1 MGFFQLFSRHKNK
14 SENIQEAEA
23 SISMNKE
30 PRKAVVKLNTK
41 SDRLGFIKDNCEI
54 YTESERQI
62 EEAKKEYS
70 AVTSYLTD
78 MQKID
83 LIPLEQ
89 RGDMEDAAR
98 NIYNLSKERSKLQN
112 RSSIISDQQYRLFER
127 YELQIPKDLQ
137 QLFEGEKYQSDIK
150 QDMEHLDQ
158 ERLELKEQ
166 EEDIISKQTF
176 LKGIAITTSI
186 IVIVLFLLF
195 AILGSN
201 SKTSFTIPFLLTVLM
216 GMATALYIFLE
227 SRKNQADIKLVEMK
241 QNRQIMLMNKVKIK
255 SVNNRNYMEYAYGKY
270 MVDNAEQ
277 FKVYWEEYVRLKD
290 EARRY
295 QNNTDLLEFYNNE
308 LIHELKKFK
317 IADAEIWIFQPTA
330 ILDNKEMVEVRH
342 RLNVRRQK
350 LRERIEINTKQKEE
364 VMTVLRTIMENYP
377 ECAEEGSK
385 ILHRYRID

>member
-14 SENIQEAEA
+14 SEDIQEAEA
-23 SISMNKE
+23 SISINKE

-112 RSSIISDQQYRLFER
+112 RSSLLSDQQYRLFER
-127 YELQIPKDLQ
+127 YELQIPKDLLR
-137 QLFEGEKYQSDIK
+137 LFECEKYQSDIK

-158 ERLELKEQ
+158 ERLELKDQ
-166 EEDIISKQTF
+166 EEDIIGKQTF

-186 IVIVLFLLF
+186 IIIILFLLF

-227 SRKNQADIKLVEMK
+227 SRKNQTDIKLVEMK

-255 SVNNRNYMEYAYGKY
+255 SVNNRNYLEYAYGKY
-270 MVDNAEQ
+270 MVENAEQ

-364 VMTVLRTIMENYP
+364 AKTALQTIMETYP
-377 ECAEEGSK
+377 DCAEEGRK
-385 ILHRYRID
+385 IQLRYRID